1 MPELTKFARQRL
13 SQNQAPETHPDAGM
27 LTGFMENA
35 LPPRLRSEVTAHL
48 SYCAACR
55 GVLRLALPQQQP
67 EAVQE
72 VVWATPRRQVWSIL
86 RWASVAASTAVVAGT
101 VWLAQAPKAGVGS
114 SKSATPAQVA
124 TATTPVRPQLAQPEI
139 SSSTPST
146 VSKPSVRKHTAPADS
161 VEMASSNP
169 QDVVPSREI
178 IQTGAPLNGATPMT
192 SFDSRAANVVPT
204 PSTPKAEPTFKWTT
218 NPATGL
224 VYRSS
229 DGLRWQSVSIRRGT
243 AFTSVVSTER
253 AIWAA
258 GKDGMLFHSI
268 DNGRTWDQVRPW
280 GNGNAGDIQ
289 SVQFSDAQNGQ
300 VTTSTGSWITSDG
313 GVNWKKQ

>member
-1 MPELTKFARQRL
+1 MPELAKFARQRL

-67 EAVQE
+67 EEVQQL
-72 VVWATPRRQVWSIL
+72 VWGKPRHQVWSIL
-86 RWASVAASTAVVAGT
+86 RWASVAATTAVVAGS
-101 VWLAQAPKAGVGS
+101 VWLAQAPKAIVGS
-114 SKSATPAQVA
+114 SKSAAPAQIASA
-124 TATTPVRPQLAQPEI
+124 TAPVRPQLAQPEI
-139 SSSTPST
+139 SSGTPTT
-146 VSKPSVRKHTAPADS
+146 VSKPSVRRHTEPS
-161 VEMASSNP
+161 VEVASSNP
-169 QDVVPSREI
+169 QDVIPSREI
-178 IQTGAPLNGATPMT
+178 IQTGAPLNGATPIT

-204 PSTPKAEPTFKWTT
+204 PSTPKPEPTFKWTT

-229 DGLRWQSVSIRRGT
+229 DGMRWQSVSIRRGT
-243 AFTSVVSTER
+243 AFTSVVPTDK

-258 GKDGMLFHSI
+258 GNDGMLFHSV
-268 DNGRTWDQVRPW
+268 DNGKTWDQVRPW
-280 GNGNAGDIQ
+280 GNANAGDIQ
-289 SVQFSDAQNGQ
+289 SVEFRDAQNGQ
-300 VTTSTGSWITSDG
+300 VTTSIGTWTTIDG
-313 GVNWKKQ
+313 GINWKKQ